1 MAGTKTATSR
11 VDQVGDSVRRVQA
24 EVERL
29 VSRARKSFDDLTA
42 ERSGVLEGMIK
53 QAKRIRGDLR
63 KRADAT
69 FERVEQRVNDVV
81 EPVARRLNVATRA
94 DVEALAERVAR
105 LEKQIRTL
113 SKSAEAA

>member
-1 MAGTKTATSR
+1 M
-11 VDQVGDSVRRVQA
+11 RRVQA

-42 ERSGVLEGMIK
+42 ERSGVLGGVIK
-53 QAKRIRGDLR
+53 EAKRVRGDLR

-69 FERVEQRVNDVV
+69 YQRVEQRFSDMV
-81 EPVARRLNVATRA
+81 EPVTRRFNVATRA
-94 DVEALAERVAR
+94 DVEALAARVAQ